1 MDERPLS
8 FTICLT
14 KTLNVMYYSETSVIE
29 ILFYIVMLVIS
40 IIMIVKF
47 FGMARDIRLIRQ
59 AVYKNVDY
67 YISLANIEQDLR
79 NYDQELDYLKRALS
93 LANLSS
99 YAFTSTIPGIKKRIS
114 EIEAQ
119 QRFFQKNQSNL

>member
-1 MDERPLS
+1 
-8 FTICLT
+8 
-14 KTLNVMYYSETSVIE
+14 MYYSESSLLE
-29 ILFYIVMLVIS
+29 ILFYIVMFVIG

-47 FGMARDIRLIRQ
+47 FGIAKNIRLIRK
-59 AVYKNVDY
+59 AIFKDVEY
-67 YISLANIEQDLR
+67 YERLANIEQDLR